1 MTMTPTLVL
10 AQTTE
15 PTIQG
20 TSVWTL
26 FQESFDV
33 FTIILIL
40 GSFAGVAL
48 ITRLAMDARASVI
61 APEEPARRIG
71 RALDSGKIDDA
82 ARIARDESG
91 IVGDALAAAHSAR
104 GAGASAMREAAEL
117 AASAACA
124 RWTRPLD
131 LLRTIGEL
139 GPLVGL
145 AGTVWGMIL
154 AFVRLGQAGG
164 AAGPTDLSLGI
175 SKALFHTLLGLMLA
189 IPCLLVASW
198 FRGIIEKHCNSAFSD
213 AGALVDRLALLESNP
228 ERTKQ
233 P

>member
-1 MTMTPTLVL
+1 MTILSL
-10 AQTTE
+10 AQAAS

-20 TSVWTL
+20 TNVWTL

-33 FTIILIL
+33 FTIILIV
-40 GSFAGVAL
+40 GSFGGVAL

-61 APEEPARRIG
+61 APEETPRRIG
-71 RALDSGKIDDA
+71 RALDDGKPDDA

-124 RWTRPLD
+124 RWTRPLEF
-131 LLRTIGEL
+131 LKTIGEL

-189 IPCLLVASW
+189 IPCLLIAAW

-213 AGALVDRLALLESNP
+213 AGALVDRLAALESEP
-228 ERTKQ
+228 KETK
-233 P
+233 PR